1 MVRGAS
7 TTRPGVPF
15 SRHRRWWW
23 LLLLSLLILLPHLL
37 SFAMVSAGDWPV
49 GTSVAMLRL
58 TATGLALAGAGLLC
72 IHWWISGN
80 RASAWMGAAILSLAI
95 TQIPAALLELDS
107 ATATTIGTPY
117 TVLDT
122 LLALPFV
129 ALLACGMGH
138 RPINHRTT
146 PILLGVIS
154 GSTFA
159 AVRVAYTGFD
169 LEERLHLSELSF
181 PIEMIAAAVLGAV
194 VVAILM
200 RLDELPTW
208 ARNETIAA
216 AIAITY
222 GWVARVETW
231 GASGGWQ
238 IAASAFLLAGF
249 VILASTSVELLR
261 VAIREN
267 EKRIRALSDRAEAA
281 EETLRTDEETLH
293 ELRGAIAGIG
303 SASRILTGMSAT
315 LDSAQQHRLT
325 DLMSLEMDRLERL
338 LSGTRHGP
346 EVVALDPL
354 IASLVS
360 AYRYVGMPIHSFASG
375 ASAWA
380 VASDLTDVLHVL
392 LNNAAR
398 HAPGSSTMVWVRP
411 RNNRVHLHVSD
422 DGPGIPAPIRDRVFD
437 RGVRADGSPGQG
449 LGLYIARRVLDQN
462 GGHLQLRDDPRH
474 GTTFVVDLPVK
485 QPA

>member
-1 MVRGAS
+1 M
-7 TTRPGVPF
+7 
-15 SRHRRWWW
+15 
-23 LLLLSLLILLPHLL
+23 
-37 SFAMVSAGDWPV
+37 
-49 GTSVAMLRL
+49 
-58 TATGLALAGAGLLC
+58 
-72 IHWWISGN
+72 
-80 RASAWMGAAILSLAI
+80 
-95 TQIPAALLELDS
+95 
-107 ATATTIGTPY
+107 
-117 TVLDT
+117 
-122 LLALPFV
+122 
-129 ALLACGMGH
+129 
-138 RPINHRTT
+138 
-146 PILLGVIS
+146 
-154 GSTFA
+154 
-159 AVRVAYTGFD
+159 
-169 LEERLHLSELSF
+169 
-181 PIEMIAAAVLGAV
+181 
-194 VVAILM
+194 
-200 RLDELPTW
+200 
-208 ARNETIAA
+208 
-216 AIAITY
+216 
-222 GWVARVETW
+222 ARVETW
-231 GASGGWQ
+231 GESGGWQ

-267 EKRIRALSDRAEAA
+267 EKRIRVLSDRAEAA

-293 ELRGAIAGIG
+293 ELRGEIAGIG

-380 VASDLTDVLHVL
+380 VASDVTDVLHVL

-449 LGLYIARRVLDQN
+449 LGLYIARR
-462 GGHLQLRDDPRH
+462 GARPERRASPAEGRPAPRH
-474 GTTFVVDLPVK
+474 DVRGRPSREATG
-485 QPA
+485 